1 MENLIKE
8 QEQQEQQAELIL
20 SQEEIKAIITPLFQ
34 SVDPKTYG
42 LSNEKAVA
50 MLLELAP
57 IIAERNKLE
66 EEYKAII
73 DLELTKENCKKFAEL
88 KGKVVK
94 NRTRGIEAW
103 HKKEK
108 RFYLDGG
115 RYVDNVKNK
124 ESEVNSKWEEE
135 LEKKA
140 KHFENLEKERIKNLV
155 TARHEQLKPYVEDPS
170 IYPCDVMEDVA
181 FDNLVKTLKAG
192 HEARI
197 KEEERIKKEELEKE
211 AKEKLRTERR
221 NELLPY
227 WHILDEK
234 TREVDFSLYPAE
246 QWSIIM
252 DKVKAKDKAIKEKEA
267 ERQRLE
273 QQRAT
278 RLAELNKYLAY
289 VDDVSAIIELDEE
302 QYNNRI
308 SEYEAKLLE
317 QKAIEQKRTERK
329 QELVKYNEFIEDID
343 VVLEMNDTDYQNQK
357 EIYEGKLFLQKERLR
372 ILEQRSLEIRP
383 YIYLLQDI
391 YAYKD
396 MSDEEFETYLEQV
409 KAKHEQELVIQKQNQ
424 LRDMRLLAVNP
435 YKAFMNTEELE
446 LDMGTIESSEYD
458 QLFQNLMA
466 RKAEKD
472 LAEKP
477 VQRTLPNF
485 DSFPSV
491 KTHNLTMESDN
502 NISLGDYKLKL
513 QFLTEQASELSNVDV
528 VGGLDLSP
536 IRQSLSKFVEEIKTL
551 TNEI

>member
-8 QEQQEQQAELIL
+8 QEEQAEMIL
-20 SQEEIKAIITPLFQ
+20 SQEEIKCIITPLFQ
-34 SVDPKTYG
+34 SVNPESYG
-42 LSNEKAVA
+42 ISNEKAVA

-73 DLELTKENCKKFAEL
+73 ELEPTKENSKKFAEL
-88 KGKVVK
+88 KSKVLK

-108 RFYLDGG
+108 KFYLEGG
-115 RYVDNVKNK
+115 RYVDSVKNK
-124 ESEVNSKWEEE
+124 EIEVNSKWEEE

-155 TARHEQLKPYVEDPS
+155 SARHEQLKPYVDDPS

-192 HEARI
+192 YEARI
-197 KEEERIKKEELEKE
+197 QEEERIRQEALKKETL
-211 AKEKLRTERR
+211 EKLRTERR

-234 TREVDFSLYPAE
+234 TRELDFSMYAAE

-252 DKVKAKDKAIKEKEA
+252 DKVKEKDKAVKEKEA

-396 MSDEEFETYLEQV
+396 MSDEEFDTYLEEI
-409 KAKHEQELVIQKQNQ
+409 KAKHEQELIIQKQNQ

-435 YKAFMNTEELE
+435 YKELMTAEELE
-446 LDMGTIESSEYD
+446 LDLGAIESSDYD
-458 QLFQNLMA
+458 QLFQNLMQ
-466 RKAEKD
+466 RKSEKD
-472 LAEKP
+472 WTEIPLEM
-477 VQRTLPNF
+477 LSEIGIN
-485 DSFPSV
+485 
-491 KTHNLTMESDN
+491 
-502 NISLGDYKLKL
+502 DYKQKL
-513 QFLTEQASELSNVDV
+513 QTLVKQAIELSNVDV
-528 VGGLDLSP
+528 VGGLDLYP

>member
-8 QEQQEQQAELIL
+8 QEQQAELIL

-34 SVDPKTYG
+34 SVNPETYG

-57 IIAERNKLE
+57 ILAERNKLE

-124 ESEVNSKWEEE
+124 EAEVNSKWEEE

-155 TARHEQLKPYVEDPS
+155 TARHGQLKPYVEDPS

-192 HEARI
+192 YEARI
-197 KEEERIKKEELEKE
+197 QEEERIKKEALEKE
-211 AKEKLRTERR
+211 AKEKLRNERR

-234 TREVDFSLYPAE
+234 TREVDFSLYPSE
-246 QWSIIM
+246 QWAIIM
-252 DKVKAKDKAIKEKEA
+252 DKVKAKDKDLKEKEA
-267 ERQRLE
+267 ERQKLE
-273 QQRAT
+273 QRRAT
-278 RLAELNKYLAY
+278 RLAELNKYLAF
-289 VDDVSAIIELDEE
+289 VDDVSVIIELDEE
-302 QYNNRI
+302 QYNQRI
-308 SEYEAKLLE
+308 SEYEAKLSE
-317 QKAIEQKRTERK
+317 QQAIEQKRTQRK
-329 QELVKYNEFIEDID
+329 QELVKYNAFIEDID
-343 VVLEMNDTDYQNQK
+343 VVLAMNDTDYSSQVEVYETKLKDQK
-357 EIYEGKLFLQKERLR
+357 QR
-372 ILEQRSLEIRP
+372 IILLEQRAERIRP
-383 YIYLLQDI
+383 YIYLLEDI

-396 MSDEEFETYLEQV
+396 MSDEEFETYLEQAKV
-409 KAKHEQELVIQKQNQ
+409 KHEQELVIQKQNQ

-435 YKAFMNTEELE
+435 YKAFMTPEELE
-446 LDMGTIESSEYD
+446 LDLGTIESTDYD
-458 QLFQNLMA
+458 QLFQNLMS

-485 DSFPSV
+485 GSFPSV
-491 KTHNLTMESDN
+491 TTHNPKMESGDK
-502 NISLGDYKLKL
+502 ISLEDYKLKL

-528 VGGLDLSP
+528 VGGLDLSL